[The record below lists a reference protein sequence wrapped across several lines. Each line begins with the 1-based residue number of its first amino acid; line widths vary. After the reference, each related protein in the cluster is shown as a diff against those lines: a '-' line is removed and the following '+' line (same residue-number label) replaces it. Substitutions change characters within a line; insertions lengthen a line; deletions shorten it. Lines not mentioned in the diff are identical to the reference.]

1 MLVRKWWP
9 GYTGAGYIILDP
21 ITGEG
26 AYRISGGGNGGSL
39 FTALSFLLNTIS
51 IFIGV
56 LESIA
61 KTLGTILPQ
70 FQQIARFLEVAK
82 FVHKMLE
89 NSMKCEN
96 GSQTNGLASFLI
108 ATSILSISVVAI
120 VSKSNPVLGVG
131 VGVITDSFFD
141 WVLNQSVDCK

>member
-1 MLVRKWWP
+1 
-9 GYTGAGYIILDP
+9 
-21 ITGEG
+21 
-26 AYRISGGGNGGSL
+26 
-39 FTALSFLLNTIS
+39 
-51 IFIGV
+51 V